1 MTIEVLK
8 SKIHR
13 VTVTG
18 AELDYVGS
26 ITIDPVLM
34 DAADLIA
41 GEKVNV
47 VNVNNGERIETYII
61 EGVKNSGEI
70 TLNGPAARKAQKG
83 DIVIIISYA
92 QLTVEEAKNFV
103 PKIIFPNPLSGSLD
117 PNQLIIFSGDSVRF
131 CLSKKYFSFTRI
143 SSKHASVDF
152 WISAW
157 STFSVHSIGW
167 ATLLV

>member
-47 VNVNNGERIETYII
+47 VNVNNGERLETYII

-70 TLNGPAARKAQKG
+70 TLNGPAARKAQKW
-83 DIVIIISYA
+83 DVVIIISYA
-92 QLTVEEAKNFV
+92 QLTVEEAKNFD
-103 PKIIFPNPLSGSLD
+103 PKIIFPNTQT
-117 PNQLIIFSGDSVRF
+117 N
-131 CLSKKYFSFTRI
+131 
-143 SSKHASVDF
+143 
-152 WISAW
+152 
-157 STFSVHSIGW
+157 
-167 ATLLV
+167 TLQ